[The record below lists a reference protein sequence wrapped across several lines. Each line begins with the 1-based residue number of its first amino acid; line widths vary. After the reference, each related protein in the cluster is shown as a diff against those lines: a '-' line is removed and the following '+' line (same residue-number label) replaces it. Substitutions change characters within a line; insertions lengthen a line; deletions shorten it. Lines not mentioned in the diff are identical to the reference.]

1 MKITI
6 FGLGYVGLVTA
17 ACLADVGHEV
27 TCVDTDE
34 KKVAALRHGSV
45 PIFEPGLEIL
55 VERSLGAGRLVFTDD
70 AAAATK
76 SAELIFIAVGTPPNE
91 DGAADV
97 SHVLAVARA
106 IGAHID
112 RYKVVV
118 AKSTV
123 PVGTGDK
130 ITLQISSALEA
141 RGESIPFDVCSNPE
155 FLKEGNAVEDFTKP
169 ARIIVG
175 TDSERVRKLMRA
187 CYAPYNRNHDRM
199 IFMDRRSA
207 ELTKYAAN
215 AMLATKISFMSEIA
229 DLAERLGADIEEVR
243 KGIGSDPR
251 IGYHFIYPGCGFGG
265 SCFPKDIRALV
276 NTAAEEGLDAA
287 LIRAVEAVNLNQ
299 KTMLYRKLQRIFD
312 GDLAGKTIAVW
323 GLSFKPNTDDM
334 RDAPSRTLLEALWTA
349 GARVRA
355 YDPKAMDHARRIYGD
370 RGDLVLVSQPMEAT
384 NGADALV
391 ICTEWKQFRIADFSA
406 IKAALAAP
414 VIVDGRNL
422 YDPAEVRSHG
432 LLYYAVGR
440 GDSLGLHAAK
450 RQGGQATAVHR
461 ASC

>member
-6 FGLGYVGLVTA
+6 FGVGYVGLVTA

-34 KKVAALRHGSV
+34 QKIAALERGSV
-45 PIFEPGLEIL
+45 HIFETGLEIL
-55 VERSLGAGRLVFTDD
+55 VERNLGAGRLVFTHDSG
-70 AAAATK
+70 AATK
-76 SAELIFIAVGTPPNE
+76 SAELIFIAVGTPPDE
-91 DGAADV
+91 DGAADL
-97 SHVLAVARA
+97 SHVLAVART
-106 IGAHID
+106 IGKHID
-112 RYKVVV
+112 RHKVVV

-123 PVGTGDK
+123 PVGTGDR
-130 ITLQISSALEA
+130 IVSEIGAALRA
-141 RGESIPFDVCSNPE
+141 RGEDVPFDVCSNPE
-155 FLKEGNAVEDFTKP
+155 FLKEGSAIEDFTKP

-175 TDSERVRKLMRA
+175 TDSEAVRKTMRA
-187 CYAPYNRNHDRM
+187 CYAPYNRNHDKM

-229 DLAERLGADIEEVR
+229 NLAERLGADIEEVR

-276 NTAAEEGLDAA
+276 DMASREGLDAA
-287 LIRAVEAVNLNQ
+287 LVRAVETVNTRQ
-299 KTMLYRKLQRIFD
+299 KTMLFRKLEQAFA

-334 RDAPSRTLLEALWTA
+334 RDAPSRTLLEALWRA

-355 YDPKAMDHARRIYGD
+355 YDPKAMDHARRIYGGRD
-370 RGDLVLVSQPMEAT
+370 DFVLVSQPMDALK
-384 NGADALV
+384 GADALA
-391 ICTEWKQFRIADFSA
+391 ICTEWKQFRIVDFGAVKSA
-406 IKAALAAP
+406 LTTP

-422 YDPAEVRSHG
+422 YDPTEVRSHG

-440 GDSLGLHAAK
+440 GDSLRLHPANGETV
-450 RQGGQATAVHR
+450 RQG
-461 ASC
+461 